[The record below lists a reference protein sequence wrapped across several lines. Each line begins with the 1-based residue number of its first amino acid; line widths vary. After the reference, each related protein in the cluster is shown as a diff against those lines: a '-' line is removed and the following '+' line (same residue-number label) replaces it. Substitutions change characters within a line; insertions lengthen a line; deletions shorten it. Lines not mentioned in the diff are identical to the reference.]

1 MYSKI
6 AMKNVKKSFK
16 DYSIYFLTL
25 ILAVC
30 IFYSFNSIESQKAFM
45 EMSAS
50 GAEFID
56 EVSAMI
62 SCVSV
67 FVAVILGSLI
77 IYANNFL
84 IKKRN
89 KELGIYMTLGMGKAK
104 ISKILIFETIIVGVL
119 SLISGLIIGFIA
131 SQGLSVLV
139 VKLFQ
144 FNMNKFTF
152 MISISAI
159 GKTICYFGIMFLMV
173 MIFNTFVISKY
184 KIIDLLIV
192 GRKNEEIKFKN
203 PMIYFITFIICVIS
217 LSSAYKLVID
227 VGLEVEDPRFI
238 ISIILGIIGTV
249 LFFFSLTGFILYIV
263 KNNKSIYFKGLNI
276 FIIKQI
282 NSKVKTNFISMSVIC
297 LMLFVTIVTLSTGF
311 SFKNA
316 LESSLEEATP
326 YDFSAYV
333 YIDPDY
339 NVISIEESL
348 NKMGISFNDNAKV
361 VYYNEYKNSESF
373 NDIMNLNQSDGNFNP
388 EIRYI
393 KISDYNKMR
402 AISNEE
408 PIELAKDEVL
418 VTSTASKVL
427 PEIKEYMSK
436 NDTLSIEN
444 TTYKIKNKNV
454 IENNLSTYYMTNNF
468 CTIVINDEFCDKA
481 EAILSRVNVNFK
493 LDKDKSQ
500 DDLMKSIDD
509 FNDRR
514 YSYSNDSMSSSV
526 DKDKDDYEGIGY
538 VMASSR
544 NYIYESNRGVTTTIL
559 FVGIYLGIVFLIS
572 SMAVLALQQLS
583 EASDSIDR
591 YISLRRL
598 GVSKKSINKTIFMQT
613 LVYFSIPVVLAFV
626 HSIVGI
632 KVTNTFI
639 SLYNQPNI
647 AASSLITAGIFL
659 IMYII
664 YFNITYIGYKNI
676 VKSKIK

>member
-25 ILAVC
+25 TLAVC

-45 EMSAS
+45 EMSSS

-144 FNMNKFTF
+144 FKMNKFTF
-152 MISISAI
+152 VVSISAI
-159 GKTICYFGIMFLMV
+159 GKTIFYFGIMFLLV

-184 KIIDLLIV
+184 KIIDLLTV

-263 KNNKSIYFKGLNI
+263 KKNKSIYFKGLNI

-316 LESSLEEATP
+316 LESGLEEATP
-326 YDFSAYV
+326 YDFSAYL
-333 YIDPDY
+333 YIDSDY

-348 NKMGISFNDNAKV
+348 NKMGIKFTDNDKV
-361 VYYNEYKNSESF
+361 AYYDEYSNCENL

-388 EIRYI
+388 AIRYI

-408 PIELAKDEVL
+408 PIELEKDEVL

-444 TTYKIKNKNV
+444 TNYKIKNKKV
-454 IENNLSTYYMTNNF
+454 IENNLSTDYMKNNF

-526 DKDKDDYEGIGY
+526 DKDDYEGIGY

-559 FVGIYLGIVFLIS
+559 FIGIYLGIVFLIS